1 MLSKFFTSTL
11 TRESSDNIPEFQD
24 REFVTCLDDISIDV
38 VDIVREKLC
47 DFNFIVKQ
55 LDLMSQSVGGSNS

>member
-24 REFVTCLDDISIDV
+24 HEFVTCLDGISIDV
-38 VDIVREKLC
+38 VDIVRGKLC
-47 DFNFIVKQ
+47 DFNSIVKQ